1 MMKRILSYFLQGLL
15 YTLPVFATVYVIIE
29 AIIFVD
35 GIIPV
40 KVPGLGLLI
49 ILSSLTLIGFI
60 GTRFITPNIIS
71 VDKYLDKV
79 PLIKTVYTSVKDLLS
94 AFVGKKKR
102 FTEPV
107 LVKMEGNV
115 ERFGFVTQHDLTDL
129 GISAD
134 KVAVYIPF
142 SYALTGNLIVVPKTN
157 VSPVDGNSADIM
169 KFVISGGVTEIEEND
184 DEEAETKPK

>member
-1 MMKRILSYFLQGLL
+1 
-15 YTLPVFATVYVIIE
+15 
-29 AIIFVD
+29 
-35 GIIPV
+35 
-40 KVPGLGLLI
+40 
-49 ILSSLTLIGFI
+49 
-60 GTRFITPNIIS
+60 
-71 VDKYLDKV
+71 
-79 PLIKTVYTSVKDLLS
+79 DLLS

-134 KVAVYIPF
+134 KDAVYIPF
-142 SYALTGNLIVVPKTN
+142 SYALTGNLIVVPKTS

-184 DEEAETKPK
+184 EEVETKPK

>member
-15 YTLPVFATVYVIIE
+15 YTLPIFATVYVIIQS
-29 AIIFVD
+29 IIFVD

-40 KVPGLGLLI
+40 KFPGLGLLI
-49 ILSSLTLIGFI
+49 ILVSFTLIGFL
-60 GTRFITPNIIS
+60 GTTFITPNIFN
-71 VDKYLDKV
+71 VDKYIDKV
-79 PLIKTVYTSVKDLLS
+79 PLIKTVYSSVKDLLS

-142 SYALTGNLIVVPKTN
+142 SYALTGNLIVVPKTS

-184 DEEAETKPK
+184 EEVETKPK

>member
-15 YTLPVFATVYVIIE
+15 YTLPIFATVYVIIQS
-29 AIIFVD
+29 IIFVD

-40 KVPGLGLLI
+40 KFPGLGLLI
-49 ILSSLTLIGFI
+49 ILVSFTLIGFL
-60 GTRFITPNIIS
+60 GTTFITPNIFN
-71 VDKYLDKV
+71 VDKYIDKV
-79 PLIKTVYTSVKDLLS
+79 PLIKTVYSSVKDLLS

-129 GISAD
+129 GVSAD

-142 SYALTGNLIVVPKTN
+142 SYALTGNLIVVPKDC
-157 VSPVDGNSADIM
+157 VSPVEGNSADIM

-184 DEEAETKPK
+184 EEVETKPK

>member
-184 DEEAETKPK
+184 EEVETKPK

>member
-157 VSPVDGNSADIM
+157 VSPVEGNSADIM

-184 DEEAETKPK
+184 EEVEIKPK

>member
-157 VSPVDGNSADIM
+157 VSPVEGNSADIM

-184 DEEAETKPK
+184 EEVETKPK